1 MGIYKRLINPSA
13 NDRQMVRAGKTVS
26 IVLAIVAIIIAP
38 LVAGAPDGLYD
49 LLQKLNGIFF
59 IPIASVMLAG
69 LFLPKISAQGAKVA
83 MCVGLAFYISA
94 TFIFKVD
101 IHFVH
106 IWGIEFVLN
115 MAVMFAV
122 THFYPN
128 QNPFQPKDKG
138 LVEIEEW
145 KHTKAFSSILVL
157 LIVGI
162 YIWLGWLI

>member
-1 MGIYKRLINPSA
+1 
-13 NDRQMVRAGKTVS
+13 
-26 IVLAIVAIIIAP
+26 
-38 LVAGAPDGLYD
+38 
-49 LLQKLNGIFF
+49 
-59 IPIASVMLAG
+59 
-69 LFLPKISAQGAKVA
+69 
-83 MCVGLAFYISA
+83 
-94 TFIFKVD
+94 
-101 IHFVH
+101 
-106 IWGIEFVLN
+106 

-145 KHTKAFSSILVL
+145 KHTKAFSSFLVI